1 MYGLKRRN
9 PSLKIIL
16 SVGGWSAR
24 SKGFNAVL
32 RSDNTRYELIEKKN
46 NEFQFL
52 I

>member
-32 RSDNTRYELIEKKN
+32 RSDNTR
-46 NEFQFL
+46 
-52 I
+52 